1 MIRPKN
7 CVLTVLLGLALSC
20 GSYFNQPVKKQ
31 NAKLGESTPVTNK
44 LFNLPKPKKKI
55 VAGVYNFR
63 DQTGQYKALENGSTF
78 STAIS
83 QGATTML
90 IKALEDSNW
99 FTAIE
104 RENLG
109 NLLNERKIIRTT
121 RDEYSKTKNKK
132 EAKLPAL
139 LYAGVLL
146 EGGII
151 SYDTNILTGGL
162 GARYFGVGGS
172 SQYRQDRISVYL
184 RAVSTSNGKILKT
197 VYVSKTILSQA
208 ISVNLFKY
216 VSFQRLLEAETGFTK
231 NEPVQLAMKEAIE
244 KAVESLIL
252 EGIQDDLW
260 QADINDTQK
269 QELLTH
275 YNLEKEEA
283 LSTDIHQRFLKP
295 RRGVN
300 VVTGALGT
308 TLINGDLQSPEL
320 EFNGRVGAKHYFTP
334 YLNLG
339 FTYNK
344 FNLSNKNLL
353 NEGYMSFDFDLE
365 YNLLP
370 YDRFTPFLF
379 GGAGVNA
386 SNYFIKIDP
395 KIQFGVG
402 FEYLIKD
409 NIGVYGFGQQNYVFS
424 DEIDNVVAGKQNDL
438 FYRFGVGVNIYFTN
452 SNKQKNEKREA
463 LKAQRKVLKSIRKN
477 ADSQLLQNQLNSNP
491 SNN

>member
-1 MIRPKN
+1 M
-7 CVLTVLLGLALSC
+7 
-20 GSYFNQPVKKQ
+20 
-31 NAKLGESTPVTNK
+31 
-44 LFNLPKPKKKI
+44 
-55 VAGVYNFR
+55 
-63 DQTGQYKALENGSTF
+63 
-78 STAIS
+78 
-83 QGATTML
+83 
-90 IKALEDSNW
+90 
-99 FTAIE
+99 
-104 RENLG
+104 
-109 NLLNERKIIRTT
+109 NERKIIRT

-146 EGGII
+146 EGGVI

-172 SQYRQDRISVYL
+172 TQYRQDRISVYL

-252 EGIQDDLW
+252 EGVQDDLW
-260 QADINDTQK
+260 QTDLNDTQK

-300 VVTGALGT
+300 VVTGALCA
-308 TLINGDLQSPEL
+308 TLINGDLQSPQP
-320 EFNGRVGAKHYFTP
+320 EFNSRVGAKHYFTT
-334 YLNLG
+334 YFNLG
-339 FTYNK
+339 FTYSK

-353 NEGYMSFDFDLE
+353 NEGYMSFDLE

-370 YDRFTPFLF
+370 YDKFTPFIF

-386 SNYFIKIDP
+386 ANYFKKVDP
-395 KIQFGVG
+395 KIQLGFGV
-402 FEYLIKD
+402 EYLLKD
-409 NIGVYGFGQQNYVFS
+409 NIGLYAFGQQNYVFS
-424 DEIDNVVAGKQNDL
+424 DEIDNVIAGKQNDL

-452 SNKQKNEKREA
+452 TNKQKNKKREA
-463 LKAQRKVLKSIRKN
+463 IRAQRKVLRSLRKD
-477 ADSQLLQNQLNSNP
+477 ADTQLLQNQINSNP